1 LDGLTLRRACLSRRV
16 SVIFLDFVAVKAQRN
31 CARDVGAKRSGLQSN
46 LSIGTLSSV
55 PFPRCEACR
64 AKGNNMR
71 TLVQP
76 PPSSHCDLCGGE
88 LRLKKVESVTRELDW
103 EDEVLVCVSCG
114 HELSC
119 TVAHNHT
126 VPHAK
131 VA

>member
-1 LDGLTLRRACLSRRV
+1 MSA
-16 SVIFLDFVAVKAQRN
+16 IFLDFVALKAQRN
-31 CARDVGAKRSGLQSN
+31 RDRDANATRSGFQSN

-64 AKGNNMR
+64 AKGNSMR

-76 PPSSHCDLCGGE
+76 PPSSHCDLCGGQ
-88 LRLKKVESVTRELDW
+88 LQLKLIEPDDKGFDLEREIF
-103 EDEVLVCVSCG
+103 VCANCG

-119 TVAHNHT
+119 IVPHNHT
-126 VPHAK
+126 APHAK

>member
-1 LDGLTLRRACLSRRV
+1 MSA
-16 SVIFLDFVAVKAQRN
+16 IFLDFVALKAQRN
-31 CARDVGAKRSGLQSN
+31 RDRDASAKRSGFQSN

-71 TLVQP
+71 TLIQP

-88 LRLKKVESVTRELDW
+88 LRLKKVESDTRELDW
-103 EDEVLVCVSCG
+103 EDEVLVRVNCG

-126 VPHAK
+126 APHAK

>member
-1 LDGLTLRRACLSRRV
+1 M

-31 CARDVGAKRSGLQSN
+31 FGRDVSAKRSGLQSN

-55 PFPRCEACR
+55 PFPRSEACL

-103 EDEVLVCVSCG
+103 EDEVLVCVNCG

-126 VPHAK
+126 APHAK